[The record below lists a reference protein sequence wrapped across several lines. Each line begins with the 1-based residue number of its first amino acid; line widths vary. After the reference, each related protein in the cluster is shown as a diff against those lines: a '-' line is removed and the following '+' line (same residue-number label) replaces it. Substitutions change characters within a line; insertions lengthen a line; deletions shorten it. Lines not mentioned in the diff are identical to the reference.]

1 MFVTYHDATTSTE
14 SAVTA
19 WEEMPMGCSKLIVRA
34 LVCAAAMMTV
44 GAALAQPV
52 KLGVLNDQAGLYA
65 DLTGM
70 GSVYAARMAVED
82 FGGKVLGRPI
92 EVIFADHQNK
102 PDIGSSIARQW
113 IDNEGVN
120 VILDIPNSAV
130 GLAVR
135 EVTRTRNAV
144 DINTGAATSDLTGKA
159 CSPHGVHWSFD
170 TYGLAA
176 VNGRAL
182 VKQGGDSWFFITAD
196 YAFGH
201 ALERDTASFVTA
213 GGGKVLGA
221 VRHPLNTA
229 DFSSF
234 LLQAQAS
241 KAKII
246 ALSNA
251 GGDTINAI
259 KQAAEFGVGRSA
271 DQRLA
276 ALLLQ
281 FPDIHALG
289 LEAAQGLTSTET
301 FVWNLTDETRAWT
314 KRFLKLNG
322 GAKPPSMIHAGT
334 YGATLH
340 YLKAVAA
347 AGTTDADKVVAKMKE
362 IPIDDFYTKGS
373 VREDGRV
380 MRPYY
385 LLQVKT
391 PAESK
396 YQFDYVKV
404 LATVPA
410 EEAARPLS
418 ESACPMLKHG

>member
-1 MFVTYHDATTSTE
+1 MRRNMIAAFVLLLSGAGLTA
-14 SAVTA
+14 SAVA
-19 WEEMPMGCSKLIVRA
+19 Q
-34 LVCAAAMMTV
+34 
-44 GAALAQPV
+44 QPV
-52 KLGVLNDQAGLYA
+52 KLGVLNDQTGLYA
-65 DLTGM
+65 DLSGM
-70 GSVYAARMAVED
+70 GSVHAARMAVED

-102 PDIGSSIARQW
+102 PDIGANIARQW
-113 IDNEGVN
+113 IENEGVKL
-120 VILDIPNSAV
+120 ILDVPNSAV

-135 EVTRTRNAV
+135 EITRSRDAV
-144 DINTGAATSDLTGKA
+144 DINTGAATSDLSGKA
-159 CSPHGVHWSFD
+159 CSAHGVHWSFD

-176 VNGRAL
+176 TIGQAL

-201 ALERDTASFVTA
+201 ALEKDTSTFVTA
-213 GGGKVLGA
+213 AGGKVLGA

-241 KAKII
+241 KAKIV

-259 KQAAEFGVGRSA
+259 KQAGEFGLGRKG
-271 DQRLA
+271 DQRVA

-281 FPDIHALG
+281 FPDTHALG
-289 LEAAQGLTSTET
+289 LEAAQGLTASET
-301 FVWNLTDETRAWT
+301 FFWDLDDATRAWT
-314 KRFLKLNG
+314 KRLVARNAG
-322 GAKPPSMIHAGT
+322 KPPSMIHAGT

-347 AGTTDADKVVAKMKE
+347 AGTTDATKVVAKMKE
-362 IPIDDFYTKGS
+362 LPIDDFYTKGT

-385 LLQVKT
+385 LLQVKK
-391 PAESK
+391 PSESK
-396 YQFDYVKV
+396 YQFDYLKL

-410 EEAARPLS
+410 EQAARPLS
-418 ESACPMLKHG
+418 ESACPMVKR

>member
-1 MFVTYHDATTSTE
+1 
-14 SAVTA
+14 
-19 WEEMPMGCSKLIVRA
+19 
-34 LVCAAAMMTV
+34 
-44 GAALAQPV
+44 
-52 KLGVLNDQAGLYA
+52 
-65 DLTGM
+65 
-70 GSVYAARMAVED
+70 
-82 FGGKVLGRPI
+82 
-92 EVIFADHQNK
+92 
-102 PDIGSSIARQW
+102 
-113 IDNEGVN
+113 
-120 VILDIPNSAV
+120 V

-135 EVTRTRNAV
+135 EVTRTNDAV

-176 VNGRAL
+176 TIGQAL

-201 ALERDTASFVTA
+201 ALERDTSSFVTA
-213 GGGKVLGA
+213 AGGKVVGA

-241 KAKII
+241 KAKIV

-259 KQAAEFGVGRSA
+259 KQAGEFGLGRKG
-271 DQRLA
+271 DQRVA

-281 FPDIHALG
+281 FPDTHALG
-289 LEAAQGLTSTET
+289 LEAAQGLTASET
-301 FVWNLTDETRAWT
+301 FFWDLDDATRAWT
-314 KRFLKLNG
+314 KRLVARNSG
-322 GAKPPSMIHAGT
+322 KPPSMIHAGT

-347 AGTTDADKVVAKMKE
+347 AGTTDATKVVAKMKE
-362 IPIDDFYTKGS
+362 LPIDDFYTKGT

-385 LLQVKT
+385 LLQVKK
-391 PAESK
+391 PSESK
-396 YQFDYVKV
+396 YQFDYLKL

-410 EEAARPLS
+410 EQAARPLS
-418 ESACPMLKHG
+418 ESACPMVKQR

>member
-1 MFVTYHDATTSTE
+1 MR
-14 SAVTA
+14 
-19 WEEMPMGCSKLIVRA
+19 CSHVLALMLIC
-34 LVCAAAMMTV
+34 CAAAV
-44 GAALAQPV
+44 APASAQQPV
-52 KLGVLNDQAGLYA
+52 KIGVLNDQTGLYA

-82 FGGKVLGRPI
+82 YGGKVLGRPV
-92 EVIFADHQNK
+92 EVVFADHQNK
-102 PDIGSSIARQW
+102 PDIGSSIARRW
-113 IDNEGVN
+113 IENEGVN
-120 VILDIPNSAV
+120 MITDIPNSAV

-135 EVTRTRNAV
+135 EVTRIRDAV
-144 DINTGAATSDLTGKA
+144 DINTGAATSDLSGKA
-159 CSPHGVHWSFD
+159 CSPHGIHWSFD

-176 VNGRAL
+176 VTGRAL
-182 VKQGGDSWFFITAD
+182 VKQGGDTWFFITAD

-201 ALERDTASFVTA
+201 ALERDTAKFVEA

-246 ALSNA
+246 ALANA
-251 GGDTINAI
+251 GGDSINAI
-259 KQAAEFGVGRSA
+259 KQAAEFGLGRTEA
-271 DQRLA
+271 QRVA
-276 ALLLQ
+276 TLLLQ
-281 FPDIHALG
+281 FPDVHALG
-289 LEAAQGLTSTET
+289 LEVAQNLTATET
-301 FVWNLTDETRAWT
+301 FFWDMNDETRAWT
-314 KRFLKLNG
+314 KRLIKLNG
-322 GAKPPSMIHAGT
+322 GKAPSMIHAGT

-347 AGTTDADKVVAKMKE
+347 AGTTDATAVVAKMKE

-385 LLQVKT
+385 LLRVKT

-396 YQFDYVKV
+396 YKFDYEKL

-418 ESACPMLKHG
+418 ESACPMVKHD